1 MSQVTAEKMAQ
12 RVFDLGL
19 IDDRRLRQIWGELG
33 SRDVDVEMF
42 LQRLVRREV
51 LTNYQVGR
59 LLNGDK
65 HGFWYGDYKVLYLVG
80 AGSFARVFRA
90 VHKDNGRVVAVKVLR
105 SRFSADRSQYDLF
118 VREGQ
123 IGQTLR
129 HPNIVPI
136 YEVESHRT
144 THYLVMEF
152 VEGRS
157 LKEFVK
163 VRGRLDPFEAVRLT
177 ADIAAGLQHAF
188 EKGVTHR
195 DLKISNV
202 LISSRGRA
210 KIVDFGLAGIDQ
222 TFEDTATDFNNPR
235 TIDYAALERA
245 TGVRA
250 NDSRSDIYFLGC
262 IFYHMLCG
270 EPALFETR
278 DRVARMSKQ
287 RLLEVKPLHQ
297 HGLEVPP
304 AVGKIV
310 HKAMQLDPR
319 RRYQAPGEMLA
330 DLRMLAKRLHE
341 KGGVQPGESG
351 IGGALVAPGERRSVM
366 VVESNQAMQGIF
378 RDGLKR
384 AGYRVLLSSDPDRAL
399 VRVRENPEAADL
411 VILNAQELGKSAV
424 AAFNRLAEDNR
435 TAAIPVILLLDAN
448 QGEWKHNALLAKH
461 RIALEMPITMKQL
474 RGAVSGVLSFEAA
487 PSE

>member
-33 SRDVDVEMF
+33 SRDIDVDKF
-42 LQRLVRREV
+42 LQCLVRREI

-59 LLNGDK
+59 LLNGNK

-90 VHKDNGRVVAVKVLR
+90 THKETGRVVAVKVLR
-105 SRFSADRSQYDLF
+105 ARFSDQPAQYGLF
-118 VREGQ
+118 IREGE
-123 IGQTLR
+123 IGESLR

-136 YEVESHRT
+136 YEVCSHRT

-163 VRGRLDPFEAVRLT
+163 VRKRLDPLEAIRLT

-188 EKGVTHR
+188 EKGITHR

-210 KIVDFGLAGIDQ
+210 KIVDFGLAGLDQ
-222 TFEDTATDFNNPR
+222 SFDDSSNDVNNPR

-245 TGVRA
+245 SGVRA
-250 NDSRSDIYFLGC
+250 NDQRSDIYFLGC
-262 IFYHMLCG
+262 IFYHMLTG
-270 EPALFETR
+270 EPALTETR

-287 RLLEVKPLHQ
+287 RLLDVKPLHQ
-297 HGLEVPP
+297 HGLDLPP
-304 AVGKIV
+304 AIGKVV
-310 HKAMQLDPR
+310 HKAMQLDPLK
-319 RRYQAPGEMLA
+319 RYQGPGEMLA
-330 DLRMLAKRLHE
+330 DLRMVAKRLK
-341 KGGVQPGESG
+341 KGDISAGESSLG
-351 IGGALVAPGERRSVM
+351 SALLAPADRRSVM
-366 VVESNQAMQGIF
+366 VVDSNPTMQGVF
-378 RDGLKR
+378 REGFKK
-384 AGYRVLLSSDPDRAL
+384 AGYRVLISSDPDRAL
-399 VRVRENPEAADL
+399 LRVRENPEAADL
-411 VILNAQELGKSAV
+411 VIFNAQELGKGAV
-424 AAFNRLAEDNR
+424 AAFNQFSEDNR
-435 TAAIPVILLLDAN
+435 TAAIPVILLLDPA
-448 QGEWKHNALLAKH
+448 QEEWKHNALVAKH
-461 RIALEMPITMKQL
+461 RVALTLPITMKQL
-474 RGAVSGVLSFEAA
+474 RSAISQLLGM
-487 PSE
+487 PSAG